1 MEMARPRRSKEAAG
15 MAYESLVFKKSGH
28 WRTLKMPSAHVALCR
43 AKTRGLRVCRG
54 WPGSVAISDGQPAII
69 DRVLS
74 QSRGASGLR
83 SSVLSKYVEGVF

>member
-1 MEMARPRRSKEAAG
+1 MEMERSRRSKEAAG

-54 WPGSVAISDGQPAII
+54 WPGSVAISPGQPAII